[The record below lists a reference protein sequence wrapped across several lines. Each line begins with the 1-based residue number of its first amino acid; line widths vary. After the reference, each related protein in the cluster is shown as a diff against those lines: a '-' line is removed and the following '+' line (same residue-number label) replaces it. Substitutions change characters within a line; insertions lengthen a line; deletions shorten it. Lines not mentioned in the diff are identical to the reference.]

1 MGVHPNDD
9 GNKCI
14 ASLIFEADT
23 LEPGVTPLKWR
34 LSIPQAPNT
43 SIWQ

>member
-14 ASLIFEADT
+14 SNLIFEADT
-23 LEPGVTPLKWR
+23 LEPGVTPLKWK

-43 SIWQ
+43 NICQ